1 MSDLRPNK
9 GKYSLTSKGRK
20 LVGLLSEEE
29 RKIYKEIDKGESV
42 YKSEHP
48 LYSYW
53 LQVINL
59 QKAFFV
65 AYHGA
70 EIGSEDVENAL
81 YELQE
86 GGYVIKNGSGI
97 TSDSEQRD

>member
-9 GKYSLTSKGRK
+9 GKYSLTTKGRK

-29 RKIYKEIDKGESV
+29 EKIRKEIDKGESV

-53 LQVINL
+53 LQIMNL

-65 AYHGA
+65 AYYGA
-70 EIGSEDVENAL
+70 EIGNEDVENAL
-81 YELQE
+81 YELEE
-86 GGYVIKNGSGI
+86 GGYVIENGSGI
-97 TSDSEQRD
+97 TSESEQSD